1 MDLATEARGESGP
14 DTPDGYATSLAGA
27 RAPLDPALPWDRM
40 EHRGTPLLLAIIF
53 GSLASLALIVL
64 VAVIMTLL
72 GYKDTEPLAW
82 IVGQLLLWVYFTWL
96 ARKHNPWADPGTS
109 GLPDGPIREGRHGD
123 RVYRRDGVR
132 RVSIP
137 VRGKPSPE
145 PPPDPSDA
153 D

>member
-1 MDLATEARGESGP
+1 
-14 DTPDGYATSLAGA
+14 
-27 RAPLDPALPWDRM
+27 M

-53 GSLASLALIVL
+53 GSLASLAVVVL

-82 IVGQLLLWVYFTWL
+82 LIGQLLLWAYFTWL
-96 ARKHNPWADPGTS
+96 ARNHNPWANPEMNRR
-109 GLPDGPIREGRHGD
+109 PDGPIREGRHGD

-137 VRGKPSPE
+137 RRGKPSPE
-145 PPPDPSDA
+145 PPPDPSGA